1 MYRAV
6 RWGVLSM
13 VAAGI
18 GACLTMSAAR
28 AAPVAGGANA
38 SPLAMRQTFIDEVP
52 RRLKVPPV
60 TQAAY
65 ADILERAL
73 TAGKVG
79 GVANEYVVLVD
90 RNPFVEALFIYFRGR
105 PTDTW
110 RLIGAAPVS
119 TGRPGSYDHFVTP
132 TGVFAH
138 TPANMDY
145 RAEGTLNENK
155 IRGYGEHGMRIY
167 DFGWQQGERGW
178 GKGGFSQMRLQM
190 HSTDPDKLEP
200 LLGMRH
206 SKGCVRIPGALNQFF
221 DRHGILDADYNA
233 QLRGGRSL
241 WVLKPEREATP
252 WAGHYLVVV
261 DTRQHARPYWSPLP
275 DSRARA
281 QMPAHADTAD

>member
-1 MYRAV
+1 MDKAV
-6 RWGVLSM
+6 RWGFVSL

-18 GACLTMSAAR
+18 AIGPMTTPAR
-28 AAPVAGGANA
+28 AAHIAGGAEPGA
-38 SPLAMRQTFIDEVP
+38 LSMRQTFFDEVP
-52 RRLKVPPV
+52 RRLKVPAV
-60 TQAAY
+60 TQVAY
-65 ADILERAL
+65 ADVLERAL
-73 TAGKVG
+73 TAAKLG
-79 GVANEYVVLVD
+79 GLSNEYVVLVD
-90 RNPFVEALFIYFRGR
+90 RNPFVEALFVYFRSR
-105 PTDTW
+105 PTDVW

-145 RAEGTLNENK
+145 RAEGTLNENQ
-155 IRGYGEHGMRIY
+155 IRGYGQHGMRIY

-206 SKGCVRIPGALNQFF
+206 SKGCVRIPGVLNQFL
-221 DRHGILDADYNA
+221 DHHGILDADYDA

-241 WVLKPEREATP
+241 WVLRPDREATP

-261 DTRQHARPYWSPLP
+261 DTRRHARPSWSPLP
-275 DSRARA
+275 DSGARAR
-281 QMPAHADTAD
+281 MPAHADTAD